1 MPEHRTPE
9 KIVLLYA
16 VVGCLWILFSDRV
29 VITLFRDPETV
40 LWVSQLKGWGFVLVT
55 SLLLYWLIRGSTQ
68 RLMDSEALL
77 RQQAEELEIRV
88 QERTHALSQALAELQ
103 VQTDER
109 LRVVEELRE
118 KERLLAQQSR
128 QAAMGEMIG
137 NIAHQWRQP
146 LNALALTIQQL
157 PLLHKLGELNEKV
170 LEESIRKAMKL
181 IKHMSRTIDDFRDFF
196 SPDKEITEF
205 RIDKAVHKALEL
217 LRDSLV
223 ERSIAIEVSGARELT
238 ARGYPN
244 EYAQV
249 LLNILVNARDAFDSN
264 PVPEPRISIQMEYHA
279 AKAVVTVTDNAGGV
293 PAGILDSIF
302 EPYFSTK
309 GLQGTGIGLYMSKTI
324 IERNMRGTLSVR
336 NTGSGAQ
343 FRIEI

>member
-1 MPEHRTPE
+1 MPERHTPE
-9 KIVLLYA
+9 KIVLMYA
-16 VVGCLWILFSDRV
+16 VTGCLWILFSDRA
-29 VITLFRDPETV
+29 VISLFHDPETV
-40 LWVSQLKGWGFVLVT
+40 LWISQLKGWGYVLVT
-55 SLLLYWLIRGSTQ
+55 SLLLYWLIRGSTS
-68 RLMDSEALL
+68 RLLHTEALL
-77 RQQAEELEIRV
+77 RQQAEELEVRV
-88 QERTHALSQALAELQ
+88 QERTQELSQALGELQ

-146 LNALALTIQQL
+146 LNALGLTIQQL
-157 PLLHKLGELNEKV
+157 PLLHQTGEFNQQV
-170 LEESIRKAMKL
+170 LEENINKAMKL

-205 RIDKAVHKALEL
+205 RIDQAVHKAIEL
-217 LRDSLV
+217 VRDSLL
-223 ERSIAIEVSGARELT
+223 ERSITVEVTGTDELT
-238 ARGYPN
+238 AKGYPN

-249 LLNILVNARDAFDSN
+249 LLNLLVNARDAFDSN
-264 PVPEPRISIQMEYHA
+264 QVPQPKIIICMEQA
-279 AKAVVTVTDNAGGV
+279 AEKTVVTVTDNAGGIPV
-293 PAGILDSIF
+293 AILDNIF
-302 EPYFSTK
+302 DPYFSTK
-309 GLQGTGIGLYMSKTI
+309 GLQGTGIGLYMSKAI
-324 IERNMRGTLSVR
+324 IERNMRGTLSVS